1 VIASRVGALD
11 ESVRD
16 GVDGL
21 LVEPGDPFALAEAM
35 EQLAARPELLSRLV
49 AGIAPVARIDDHV
62 AWLTERYARLRA
74 QRPLAAQ
81 DPLPPHLHDFVAR
94 VRAFQSLPIR
104 ELYARVASGL
114 DELAASLDQPAPALP
129 EVRGS
134 PVQDELRDRRREV
147 EWLRESASAKE
158 LELADS
164 RRELGEAAAASRAF
178 EAERD
183 WLRGT
188 LSERD
193 TEIGWLRTA
202 VMQLERDQAAERAE
216 AAHGLASLHKE
227 IEWRRE
233 LLATL
238 ESDRERLRGVIAGL
252 EAERD
257 ALLELRATLASVESE
272 RAKLAEHFAALEAHS
287 RWLESEAES
296 ARTTI
301 DAMQRELTW
310 RREQMDALTRE
321 GGAVIRA
328 LVRRSALGRRMSRW
342 SEESGGGAA

>member
-1 VIASRVGALD
+1 
-11 ESVRD
+11 
-16 GVDGL
+16 
-21 LVEPGDPFALAEAM
+21 M

-49 AGIAPVARIDDHV
+49 AGIAPVARIEDHV

-74 QRPLAAQ
+74 ERPAVAA

-94 VRAFQSLPIR
+94 VRAFRSLPIR

-114 DELAASLDQPAPALP
+114 GELAAVLEQPAPALP
-129 EVRGS
+129 EIRGS

-147 EWLRESASAKE
+147 EWLRESAAAKE
-158 LELADS
+158 VELADS
-164 RRELGEAAAASRAF
+164 QRELADSAAASRAL

-202 VMQLERDQAAERAE
+202 MVQLERDQAAERAE
-216 AAHGLASLHKE
+216 AAHGIASLNKE

-238 ESDRERLRGVIAGL
+238 ESDRERLRVVIAGL

-257 ALLELRATLASVESE
+257 SLLHVRATLERIEAE
-272 RAKLAEHFAALEAHS
+272 RARLEEHFTALQTHAH
-287 RWLESEAES
+287 WLEGEAES
-296 ARTTI
+296 ARSSI
-301 DAMQRELTW
+301 DAMRRELTW